1 MKISDLR
8 VALLSGNYNYT
19 LDGANVTLNRL
30 VGFLLSQGA
39 AVRIYSPVVETPA
52 FAATGDLI
60 GVPALPI
67 PGRSDYRLA
76 YGMGRNLKRDI
87 AEFAPNIMHIS
98 APEGLGHWGLHYAR
112 RHDIPVIASVH
123 TRFDTYLRYYKLGF
137 MEPVLT
143 GILRRFYR
151 RCDAI
156 VAPSQSMKDV
166 LVSQHMNDDTGIWS
180 SGVDHDV
187 FTPAA
192 RCLEWRRSLGIADD
206 DVVVGFLGR
215 LVLEKG
221 IAVFCDTIVELT
233 RRNAKVRV
241 LVVGEGPADK
251 WFADRVPE
259 AVFVGFLRGADLS
272 RALASMD
279 IFLNPSVTET
289 FGMVTLEA
297 MSCGVTVVGADASG
311 TSSLI
316 TDGVDGRL
324 IAAGDVNAFADAIQ
338 DYAASPEKRAATGAA
353 GRLSAAKYGW
363 DAVNGA
369 LAANYIR
376 IIERHHAIGPMPT
389 KAVKRRGAH
398 PDHRPVNRDQ

>member
-8 VALLSGNYNYT
+8 VVLLSGNYNYT

-87 AEFAPNIMHIS
+87 ADFAPNIMHIS

-151 RCDAI
+151 RCDAF
-156 VAPSQSMKDV
+156 VAPSQ
-166 LVSQHMNDDTGIWS
+166 
-180 SGVDHDV
+180 
-187 FTPAA
+187 
-192 RCLEWRRSLGIADD
+192 
-206 DVVVGFLGR
+206 
-215 LVLEKG
+215 
-221 IAVFCDTIVELT
+221 
-233 RRNAKVRV
+233 
-241 LVVGEGPADK
+241 
-251 WFADRVPE
+251 
-259 AVFVGFLRGADLS
+259 
-272 RALASMD
+272 
-279 IFLNPSVTET
+279 
-289 FGMVTLEA
+289 
-297 MSCGVTVVGADASG
+297 
-311 TSSLI
+311 
-316 TDGVDGRL
+316 
-324 IAAGDVNAFADAIQ
+324 
-338 DYAASPEKRAATGAA
+338 
-353 GRLSAAKYGW
+353 
-363 DAVNGA
+363 
-369 LAANYIR
+369 
-376 IIERHHAIGPMPT
+376 
-389 KAVKRRGAH
+389 
-398 PDHRPVNRDQ
+398 